1 MKNNYYEPKELTI
14 IKIEN
19 DELKERIK
27 TLKDKI
33 RELET
38 KLLDST
44 LNKKSDSSNY

>member
-1 MKNNYYEPKELTI
+1 MKNNYYELKELTI

-19 DELKERIK
+19 EELKERIK

-44 LNKKSDSSNY
+44 FNQKSNSGSY